1 MVSLQAFVLE
11 PSGYLPSYPLSLA
24 VQSRSQTAVGITW
37 NMQALGMGAFLGVA
51 NASDQPPKFIHLKYC
66 PPDGV
71 VYKRVAIVG
80 KGRSWM

>member
-1 MVSLQAFVLE
+1 
-11 PSGYLPSYPLSLA
+11 
-24 VQSRSQTAVGITW
+24 
-37 NMQALGMGAFLGVA
+37 MGSFLGVA

-80 KGRSWM
+80 KGRIVLQFVAGNCIRFNKIEG

>member
-1 MVSLQAFVLE
+1 LNAGLAWNPVL
-11 PSGYLPSYPLSLA
+11 
-24 VQSRSQTAVGITW
+24 
-37 NMQALGMGAFLGVA
+37 QALGMGAFLGVA

-80 KGRSWM
+80 KGRVVIQSVAENCVRFDKD

>member
-1 MVSLQAFVLE
+1 
-11 PSGYLPSYPLSLA
+11 
-24 VQSRSQTAVGITW
+24 
-37 NMQALGMGAFLGVA
+37 MGAFLGVA

-80 KGRSWM
+80 KGNISDIISY